1 MNNVKAYIIV
11 NIKELDDKRFF
22 TVARAINE
30 TNCVELHFNQNKA
43 IVEYGTKISD
53 TKWNNEIEDADWFS
67 KNMTDEELIDKLLL
81 LFNERFLEKEVS
93 I

>member
-1 MNNVKAYIIV
+1 MNNVDAYIIV

-30 TNCVELHFNQNKA
+30 INCVELHFNQNKA

-53 TKWNNEIEDADWFS
+53 TKWDNEIEDADWFS